1 MKMEEDGEIEGLV
14 RPLMVMEIG
23 AGKRFEEVMFTL
35 FEEDLEQESWF
46 ERVQEIVFRANYEG
60 KVTRM

>member
-14 RPLMVMEIG
+14 SPLMVMEIG